1 MNSNDQL
8 EIFQNKLSK
17 LTYMTTDQIIYNSL
31 SNSHYRDGQESY
43 SISYILDIQSYGL
56 HLDLLQHTIL
66 DTYITII
73 NSVVPNINI
82 KATQKIFSEIIE
94 FAHCFLSQPSFANI
108 ITTKV
113 NSKMSYITLII
124 TNSKYPIIAMPRVIY
139 FERPNNDSEFIPPIC
154 ITKLGSNKHLFDYLI
169 DLDKSIDKNKI
180 ECLYNQYSDYMIN
193 KFENMKNKT
202 VGLTD
207 NKTDINAQAFI
218 LTPTAFISDKSF
230 WNEHC
235 SYVNAFTYDIKDSS
249 TDQQLFIDRHPAILN
264 MLANKIE
271 GVNNVVS

>member
-1 MNSNDQL
+1 MNSNAPL

-17 LTYMTTDQIIYNSL
+17 LTYMTTNQMIYNSL
-31 SNSHYRDGQESY
+31 SNIHYRDGQESY
-43 SISYILDIQSYGL
+43 SISNILDIQSYGL
-56 HLDLLQHTIL
+56 HLGWLQHTIL
-66 DTYITII
+66 DTYITVI

-124 TNSKYPIIAMPRVIY
+124 TNSKYPIIAMPRVIH
-139 FERPNNDSEFIPPIC
+139 FERPNNDSEFLPPIC

-169 DLDKSIDKNKI
+169 DLDKSIDKNKL
-180 ECLYNQYSDYMIN
+180 EYLYNQYGDYMIN
-193 KFENMKNKT
+193 KLENMKNKI

-207 NKTDINAQAFI
+207 NNAQAFI
-218 LTPTAFISDKSF
+218 LTPTAFISDESF
-230 WNEHC
+230 WNEYC
-235 SYVNAFTYDIKDSS
+235 SYANVFTYDSKDSS
-249 TDQQLFIDRHPAILN
+249 NDQQLFIDRHPTILN

>member
-8 EIFQNKLSK
+8 KIFQNKLSK
-17 LTYMTTDQIIYNSL
+17 LTYVTTDQMIYNSL
-31 SNSHYRDGQESY
+31 SNSHYRAGKESY
-43 SISYILDIQSYGL
+43 SISNILDMQLYGL
-56 HLDLLQHTIL
+56 RLGWLQHTIL
-66 DTYITII
+66 DTYITVI

-82 KATQKIFSEIIE
+82 KATQKIFAEIIE

-124 TNSKYPIIAMPRVIY
+124 TNSKYPIIAMPRVIH
-139 FERPNNDSEFIPPIC
+139 FERQNNDSEFLPPIC

-169 DLDKSIDKNKI
+169 DLDKSIDKNKL
-180 ECLYNQYSDYMIN
+180 EYLYNQYGYYMIN
-193 KFENMKNKT
+193 KLENMKNKI

-207 NKTDINAQAFI
+207 NNAQANAQAFI

-230 WNEHC
+230 WNEYC
-235 SYVNAFTYDIKDSS
+235 LYANAFTYDTKDSS

>member
-1 MNSNDQL
+1 MNSNAKL

-17 LTYMTTDQIIYNSL
+17 LTYMTTDQMIYNSL

-43 SISYILDIQSYGL
+43 SISNIVDVQLYGL
-56 HLDLLQHTIL
+56 RFARLQRTIL
-66 DTYITII
+66 DTYITVI

-82 KATQKIFSEIIE
+82 KATQKIFAEIIE

-124 TNSKYPIIAMPRVIY
+124 TNSKYPIIAMPRVIH
-139 FERPNNDSEFIPPIC
+139 FERPNNDSEFLPPIC

-169 DLDKSIDKNKI
+169 DSDKSIDKHKI
-180 ECLYNQYSDYMIN
+180 EYLYNQYGDYMIN
-193 KFENMKNKT
+193 KLENMKNKT

-207 NKTDINAQAFI
+207 NNAQAFI

-230 WNEHC
+230 WNEYC
-235 SYVNAFTYDIKDSS
+235 LYANAFTYDTKDSS